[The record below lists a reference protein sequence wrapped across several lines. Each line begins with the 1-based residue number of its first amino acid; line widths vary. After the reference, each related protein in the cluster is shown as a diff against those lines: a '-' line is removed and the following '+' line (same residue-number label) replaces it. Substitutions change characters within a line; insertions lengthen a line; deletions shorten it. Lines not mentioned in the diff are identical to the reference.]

1 MLSVF
6 KNLKTIGILLGIV
19 TVVLVVSFVLKYW
32 WLLSLLVGGYFV
44 YKLFKK

>member
-32 WLLSLLVGGYFV
+32 WLLSILFGGYFV
-44 YKLFKK
+44 YKLLKK